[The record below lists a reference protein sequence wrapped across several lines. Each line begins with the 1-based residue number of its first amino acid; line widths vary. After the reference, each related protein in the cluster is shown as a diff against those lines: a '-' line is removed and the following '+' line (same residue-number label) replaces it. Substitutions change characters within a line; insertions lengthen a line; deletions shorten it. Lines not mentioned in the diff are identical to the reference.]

1 MAIVSKT
8 ESMFGKMRFMKVVK
22 FSSKTNL
29 FSINMPAGAEPVC
42 GKEVTG
48 HSMKEVEK
56 AYREASEL
64 FTNSTL
70 VKSKVI
76 VMEFGA
82 SCYIE
87 RDDKLI
93 LEMNDSWGHSDGLK
107 ICLSC
112 GVFEK
117 HSYKTV
123 NDRAIEEYK
132 EIHTITDS
140 TAFGNWGPSPGDNDI
155 VEIPWTKEREQFF
168 LELSL
173 ALENII
179 IKLNEFSQDKKSI
192 LKFIN
197 KRIKLLNA

>member
-8 ESMFGKMRFMKVVK
+8 ESIFGKMHFMKVVK
-22 FSSKTNL
+22 FSSKTDL
-29 FSINMPAGAEPVC
+29 FSISLPVGAETVC

-48 HSMKEVEK
+48 HSMKEVEA

-70 VKSKVI
+70 IKSKVI

-82 SCYIE
+82 SCWIE

-93 LEMNDSWGHSDGLK
+93 LEMNDGWGHSDGLK

-117 HSYKTV
+117 HSYKLID
-123 NDRAIEEYK
+123 DRAIEEYQ

-140 TAFGNWGPSPGDNDI
+140 TTFGTWGPRPDDNDI
-155 VEIPWTKEREQFF
+155 IEIPWTKEREQFF
-168 LELSL
+168 LDLAQ
-173 ALENII
+173 ALETII
-179 IKLNEFSQDKKSI
+179 IKLNEFAQDKKSI